1 MSASVGLQDIIL
13 ARLRG
18 SDAVA
23 ALVGQKIY
31 DGVPTTAAYPY
42 VSLGATDLRLDD
54 ADCVS
59 GREETVQI
67 DCWSQDNA
75 RLWPCKALVD
85 SVVRALVKEGGDAD
99 EIPDGFVLEFRL
111 ELARVFLDADAK
123 TAHGVVQ
130 VTAIVEEID

>member
-1 MSASVGLQDIIL
+1 MSVSVGLQDVIL
-13 ARLRG
+13 ARLKG
-18 SDAVA
+18 SAAVSTIVGDRIFDAVPTDA
-23 ALVGQKIY
+23 
-31 DGVPTTAAYPY
+31 VPPY
-42 VSLGATDLRLDD
+42 VSLGPTDFRLDD
-54 ADCVS
+54 ADCAP

-85 SVVRALVKEGGDAD
+85 AVVRALVNEGNDAD
-99 EIPDGFVLEFRL
+99 EISDGFVLEFRL

-130 VTAIVEEID
+130 VTAIVEETS